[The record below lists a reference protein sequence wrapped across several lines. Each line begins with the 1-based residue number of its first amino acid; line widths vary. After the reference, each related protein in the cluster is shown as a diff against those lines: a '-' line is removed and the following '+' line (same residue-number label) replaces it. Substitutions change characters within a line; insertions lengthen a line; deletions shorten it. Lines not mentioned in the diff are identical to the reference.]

1 MTKCLQVSLPT
12 ALTLNS
18 SVKMFYLLPR
28 LQMTQRMTLSQGK
41 GRAVPAQAYGG
52 MEV

>member
-12 ALTLNS
+12 ALTLIS
-18 SVKMFYLLPR
+18 RVTMFYLQPR
-28 LQMTQRMTLSQGK
+28 LQLTQRMTLSQGEDK
-41 GRAVPAQAYGG
+41 AVPAQAYGG